1 MNKMKLPLLWGW
13 LHGLNDFSAGFMLA
27 HFAIT
32 HESSNS
38 ISFLIL
44 YAIIGFGGQL
54 PVGFWL
60 DHSKNIRAFSVV
72 SIVLIPAAALL
83 YLTAPAPG
91 ILLAGFAAAFVHVTG
106 GAVCLQAAQHRSAPL
121 GWFTAP
127 GVLGLTLGGLLAGYG
142 VWQLIIVAILVLPT
156 GWLILRSATPDYPTV
171 IKKAPELDTHYKL
184 MLLILLFM
192 CFRSFVFDII
202 NQFGHHYEQGILIIG
217 ISAFAGKIIGG
228 YLADAIGWKKFVY
241 LMLPLAFLLF
251 TFGKENIYA
260 LAFGIACLQSSV
272 PLTLM
277 LMGRALPLY
286 PATASAFSLGTAI
299 ALAGLPFFLLNDH
312 GFLIHPL
319 QLTGTMITI
328 CSLLLVSGL
337 IVVICAQKAL
347 R

>member
-38 ISFLIL
+38 FSFLVL

-60 DHSKNIRAFSVV
+60 DHSKNIRAFSIV
-72 SIVLIPAAALL
+72 SIILIPAAALL
-83 YLTAPAPG
+83 YLAAPAAG

-142 VWQLIIVAILVLPT
+142 VWQLIIVAIMVLPT
-156 GWLILRSATPDYPTV
+156 GWLILRSAAPDYPTV
-171 IKKAPELDTHYKL
+171 IKKAPGLDTHDKL

-228 YLADAIGWKKFVY
+228 YMADAIGWKKFVY
-241 LMLPLAFLLF
+241 LMLALAFLLF

-299 ALAGLPFFLLNDH
+299 ALAGLPYFLLNDH
-312 GFLIHPL
+312 GLLLHPM
-319 QLTGTMITI
+319 QPIWPMIGI
-328 CSLLLVSGL
+328 CSLLFVSGFL
-337 IVVICAQKAL
+337 LVKWAQKAL
-347 R
+347 H